1 MEQELFEPER
11 GPDLPLGYEA
21 QDLQVWEKKGANY
34 AEYDETFASKER
46 RSEDAEWHRNRAKA
60 MLKKYPA
67 LIALRGPRPIVNTL
81 LCLGCAAGH
90 VGVAIAVAHQPI
102 WIAILA
108 AWLVGWWFVV
118 QMILQGHE
126 CQHQMVYK
134 SKRAN
139 SWLFLLTTLPKLG
152 PTYYDW
158 CFYHHP
164 HHFKFGTDDDVVIK
178 RRDWL
183 LRGRPLSP
191 LFMPYT
197 VLNFPREVLHFV
209 LKDGPKYFGQ
219 LFDSKLPMKQRR
231 AAGWAIVYFF
241 AVVGLAVALFMFFG
255 ISPVIYLLA
264 ATCFQTGFLH
274 PMSYGMRLF
283 ISHFGP
289 TTNKFQASYIY
300 ENTWFNTLFNW
311 LTVNWGLHCQH
322 HDFPNI
328 PWTRLG
334 KVAKIAPDFYQDI
347 VRVKSYLGLT
357 WLFHFSGAKR
367 GHLSLETLKNAA
379 KGAETAA

>member
-1 MEQELFEPER
+1 MQEEMYEPER
-11 GPDLPLGYEA
+11 GPDLPVGYEA
-21 QDLQVWEKKGANY
+21 KDLQVWEKKDANL
-34 AEYDETFASKER
+34 AEFDETFLAKER
-46 RSEDAEWHRNRAKA
+46 RDEDSLWHRNRAKE

-67 LIALRGPRPIVNTL
+67 LIALRGPRPIVNTI
-81 LCLGCAAGH
+81 LCLLVVAGH
-90 VGVAIAVAHQPI
+90 IGVAIAVATQP
-102 WIAILA
+102 WWVAILA
-108 AWLVGWWFVV
+108 AWVVGWWFVV

-126 CQHQMVYK
+126 CQHQLVYK

-139 SWLFLLTTLPKLG
+139 SWLFMLTTLPKLG

-197 VLNFPREVLHFV
+197 VLNFPREALHGLFV
-209 LKDGPKYFGQ
+209 DMPKYLRNALNPQ
-219 LFDSKLPMKQRR
+219 LPATQRR
-231 AAGWAIVYFF
+231 AAGWAVVYFF
-241 AVVGLAVALFMFFG
+241 AVLGLTAALFAVFG
-255 ISPVIYLLA
+255 INAVIYLLA
-264 ATCFQTGFLH
+264 STCFQTGFLH
-274 PMSYGMRLF
+274 PLSYGMRLF

-289 TTNKFQASYIY
+289 TTKKFQASYIY
-300 ENTWFNTLFNW
+300 EKAWFNW
-311 LTVNWGLHCQH
+311 ITVNWGLHCQH

-334 KVAKIAPDFYQDI
+334 KVAKIAPDYYQDI
-347 VRVKSYLGLT
+347 VRVKSYWGLT
-357 WLFHFSGAKR
+357 WLFHTSGQRR
-367 GHLSLETLKNAA
+367 GHLTLETLKNAA

>member
-1 MEQELFEPER
+1 MELEQYEPER
-11 GPDLPLGYEA
+11 GPDLPAQYAA
-21 QDLQVWEKKGANY
+21 QDLQVWEKKDANF
-34 AEYDETFASKER
+34 AEFDETFLAKDR
-46 RSEDAEWHRNRAKA
+46 RDEDAAWHRNRAKE

-67 LIALRGPRPIVNTL
+67 LIALRKRRPVVNTILNL
-81 LCLGCAAGH
+81 LVVGGHLGI
-90 VGVAIAVAHQPI
+90 AIAIMNQPI
-102 WIAILA
+102 WVPIVLA
-108 AWLVGWWFVV
+108 WVIGWWFVV

-126 CQHQMVYK
+126 SQHQLVFK
-134 SKRAN
+134 TKRAN
-139 SWLFLLTTLPKLG
+139 SWMFLLTTLPKLG

-164 HHFKFGTDDDVVIK
+164 HHFKFGTEDDVVIK

-197 VLNFPREVLHFV
+197 VLNFPREVLHGLF
-209 LKDGPKYFGQ
+209 KDMPKYMRNA
-219 LFDSKLPMKQRR
+219 LDSKLPATQRR
-231 AAGWAIVYFF
+231 AAGWAVAYFF
-241 AVVGLAVALFMFFG
+241 SVLGLTAALIAFTGFNG
-255 ISPVIYLLA
+255 VIYLLA
-264 ATCFQTGFLH
+264 STCFQTGFLH
-274 PMSYGMRLF
+274 PLSYGMRLF

-289 TTNKFQASYIY
+289 TTKKFQASYIY
-300 ENTWFNTLFNW
+300 NNTLFNW

-334 KVAKIAPDFYQDI
+334 QVAKIAPDYYKDI
-347 VRVKSYLGLT
+347 VQVKSYLGLT

-367 GHLSLETLKNAA
+367 GHLSLEVLKNAA